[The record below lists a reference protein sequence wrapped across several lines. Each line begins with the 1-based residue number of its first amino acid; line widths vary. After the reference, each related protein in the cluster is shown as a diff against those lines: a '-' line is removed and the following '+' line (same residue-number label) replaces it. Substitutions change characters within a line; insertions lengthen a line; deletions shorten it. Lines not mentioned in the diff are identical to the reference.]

1 MSQQTH
7 FNYFTNYY
15 QDAKPLCSN
24 YDKYLELP
32 YGEEPTNSFQN
43 FTFSSSKLS
52 LDPYQHGHG
61 SLDPSRYSTDST
73 EPNESPVTGRVFSS
87 EFIGFLPKGDSS
99 QVNPGFSE
107 MNASQ
112 QVPRSKLIAVI
123 GDSTGIT
130 FNSLSN
136 KLFQQNAFGEKVE
149 DEFTSRNNI
158 DQDDDEEEISSSQL
172 KSLLHAN
179 IWNKEK
185 DNMLLKLGAQFKC
198 DWKKI
203 AKRFHNRR
211 LTPCFLKNRY
221 KELID
226 APFQRRV
233 KFTHKEDLMIA
244 KYFEKYGSCW
254 PTLATHFK
262 DRSPIMLKNRYY
274 SFIRKR
280 NLLDS
285 LLEEVHEI
293 ENNGTL
299 VDNMKNVERETSDYD
314 DSQNHAYNFDNKL
327 TKVETYVG
335 EEGVDTYFNNNQYH
349 AEAANG
355 KPTNDSQ
362 QNSESTFFGSNQN
375 TLNNGSEENK
385 SMSELKA
392 QVKSLQLLY
401 LKTRAELDKVKNN
414 KPQ

>member
-1 MSQQTH
+1 MSH
-7 FNYFTNYY
+7 NYFNHSFTNYY
-15 QDAKPLCSN
+15 QEAKPLCSN

-32 YGEEPTNSFQN
+32 FGEDHNTNTYQN
-43 FTFSSSKLS
+43 FSFCSNKLS
-52 LDPYQHGHG
+52 LDPNQSAYG

-73 EPNESPVTGRVFSS
+73 EINESPVTARAFSS
-87 EFIGFLPKGDSS
+87 EFTLLPKGESS
-99 QVNPGFSE
+99 QIHHTFSD
-107 MNASQ
+107 MSAVQGQKN
-112 QVPRSKLIAVI
+112 KLIAVI
-123 GDSTGIT
+123 GESTGIT
-130 FNSLSN
+130 FNSLSA
-136 KLFQQNAFGEKVE
+136 KLFQSNSLTDDRLE
-149 DEFTSRNNI
+149 DDFDPSSRNLG
-158 DQDDDEEEISSSQL
+158 DDEEISSSQL
-172 KSLLHAN
+172 KSLLQAN
-179 IWNKEK
+179 IWSKDK

-244 KYFEKYGSCW
+244 KYFERYGSCW
-254 PTLATHFK
+254 PTLAAHFK

-293 ENNGTL
+293 EKEGTP
-299 VDNMKNVERETSDYD
+299 VDNMKNLDRETSDYD
-314 DSQNHAYNFDNKL
+314 EGNYENKL
-327 TKVETYVG
+327 AVTKVESIFS
-335 EEGVDTYFNNNQYH
+335 EEGVDNYFSNQYSV
-349 AEAANG
+349 ENG
-355 KPTNDSQ
+355 RSAVGSSNDLQ
-362 QNSESTFFGSNQN
+362 PAGESAYGVNQ
-375 TLNNGSEENK
+375 TTPASLPEENK
-385 SMSELKA
+385 NMSELKA

-401 LKTRAELDKVKNN
+401 LKTRAELDKLKN

>member
-1 MSQQTH
+1 
-7 FNYFTNYY
+7 
-15 QDAKPLCSN
+15 
-24 YDKYLELP
+24 
-32 YGEEPTNSFQN
+32 
-43 FTFSSSKLS
+43 
-52 LDPYQHGHG
+52 
-61 SLDPSRYSTDST
+61 
-73 EPNESPVTGRVFSS
+73 
-87 EFIGFLPKGDSS
+87 
-99 QVNPGFSE
+99 
-107 MNASQ
+107 MNATQ
-112 QVPRSKLIAVI
+112 QVPRNKLIAVI
-123 GDSTGIT
+123 GDSTGLT

-136 KLFQQNAFGEKVE
+136 KLFQQNVFGEKVE
-149 DEFTSRNNI
+149 DGYTSRNI
-158 DQDDDEEEISSSQL
+158 DQDDEEEEEEISSSQL

-221 KELID
+221 KEVID

-285 LLEEVHEI
+285 LLEEVHEV
-293 ENNGTL
+293 ENSGTL
-299 VDNMKNVERETSDYD
+299 VDNMKNVERENSDYD
-314 DSQNHAYNFDNKL
+314 EAPSHAYNFDSKP
-327 TKVETYVG
+327 TKVETYLG

-349 AEAANG
+349 AEGG
-355 KPTNDSQ
+355 KPASEVQ
-362 QNSESTFFGSNQN
+362 QNPESNFFGSN
-375 TLNNGSEENK
+375 NNGTEETKN
-385 SMSELKA
+385 MSELKA

-414 KPQ
+414 KSQ